1 MGNIPQ
7 HIVDT
12 INTLLA
18 PFGESFDTAAK
29 NTVPG
34 GYVNYRGAAKYTG
47 LSVST
52 LRRAV
57 ESGMLKPPYRPQTPD
72 GKNRATVFSLAQ
84 LDDYIQGR

>member
-1 MGNIPQ
+1 MDVPQ

-18 PFGESFDTAAK
+18 PYGKSFAPGEKGSA
-29 NTVPG
+29 G
-34 GYVNYRGAAKYTG
+34 GYVNYRAAAKYTG

-57 ESGMLKPPYRPQTPD
+57 EAGALAPPFRPSGA
-72 GKNRATVFSLAQ
+72 RATVFSYAQ
-84 LDDYIQGR
+84 LDAYIQRQ

>member
-1 MGNIPQ
+1 MMDVPQ

-18 PFGESFDTAAK
+18 PYGGSYAPGGALLA
-29 NTVPG
+29 G

-57 ESGMLKPPYRPQTPD
+57 EAGLLEPPYRPSTPG
-72 GKNRATVFSLAQ
+72 GKNRATVFSYAQ
-84 LDDYIQGR
+84 LDDYIQRQ